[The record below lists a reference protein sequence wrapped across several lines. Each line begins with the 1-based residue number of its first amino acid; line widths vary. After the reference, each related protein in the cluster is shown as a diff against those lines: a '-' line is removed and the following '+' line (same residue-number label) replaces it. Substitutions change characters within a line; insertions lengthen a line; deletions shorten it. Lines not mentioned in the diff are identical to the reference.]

1 MPYMEPSL
9 TIENI
14 YKHLNTILDPELRIG
29 LVDLGLIYDVSLAPI
44 QTSGGERIHMHILM
58 TLTTPGCPLASVFD
72 QMVKDGLKG
81 LGSIDPKQ
89 DVTIELTFDPPWII
103 DMMNP
108 ESRAQLGL

>member
-1 MPYMEPSL
+1 MESPF
-9 TIENI
+9 TIADI
-14 YKHLNTILDPELRIG
+14 YKQLNTILDPELRIG
-29 LVDLGLIYDVSLAPI
+29 LVDLGLIYDVSFVPI
-44 QTSGGERIHMHILM
+44 QTDSGERIHIHILM

-81 LGSIDPKQ
+81 LGDIDPKQ
-89 DVTIELTFDPPWII
+89 DVTIELTFDPPWVI